1 MNLDDQNTY
10 RFFQNLGK
18 LFFAFASVDD
28 NVREEEV
35 EVVKQLVRKYWLDE
49 NILNTISKGD
59 AENVIIKTFDWLYED
74 NDYNSEACYDS
85 FISFKRQNESFFT
98 DPINSLILK
107 TVGKITASFSGQN
120 KSELILL
127 AKLSIELKKG

>member
-1 MNLDDQNTY
+1 MNLDAQTTY

-18 LFFAFASVDD
+18 LFFAFASVDN
-28 NVREEEV
+28 NVKEEEV
-35 EVVKQLVRKYWLDE
+35 KAVTHLVKRYWLSEDV
-49 NILNTISKGD
+49 INTISKGD
-59 AENVIIKTFDWLYED
+59 AEDAILKTFDWLCKD

-98 DPINSLILK
+98 DLINSLILK
-107 TVGKITASFSGQN
+107 TVGEITASFSGQN

-127 AKLSIELKKG
+127 AKLSLELKKG